1 MGHDAISFD
10 HRAARRGIGL
20 GLVRIEQRVKLVE
33 GTSSIS
39 SQLKKGTTVQVSVP
53 LRSGGDSMRSA
64 G

>member
-10 HRAARRGIGL
+10 HRAARGSRGH

-33 GTSSIS
+33 GMSSID
-39 SQLKKGTTVQVSVP
+39 SQPEKGTTVQVSVP
-53 LRSGGDSMRSA
+53 WRSGGDSLRVA